1 MYIQTLFV
9 DPFPGVLKLNA
20 WVLDVWREG
29 EKELAKVDQ
38 STKSRALVSVH
49 TTFKTAYLTFS
60 KLCKYHSRIR
70 SHFVSEL
77 KKTTLSLFNLD
88 HLKHNPQGLAE
99 HVQYSLDDDQFLCLL
114 ENYEVK
120 DLPSGHGT
128 FSTTNEPSGSQLET
142 SLFRPHSG

>member
-1 MYIQTLFV
+1 MYIRTLFV

-20 WVLDVWREG
+20 WALDVWREG

-38 STKSRALVSVH
+38 STKSTALVGVH

-60 KLCKYHSRIR
+60 KLRKYYSRIR
-70 SHFVSEL
+70 SHYVSEL

-88 HLKHNPQGLAE
+88 HLKHDPQGLAE
-99 HVQYSLDDDQFLCLL
+99 HVQYLLDDDRFFCPP

-120 DLPSGHGT
+120 NLPSSHGT
-128 FSTTNEPSGSQLET
+128 FSTTN
-142 SLFRPHSG
+142 